1 MGVNM
6 SIKALIDSKQHTFSF
21 EVFPPKSDN
30 SLESIYNTIGELKD
44 LEPDFIS
51 VTYGAMGSSK
61 DKTVEIA
68 SRIKNHFGIESIAHL
83 TCVTSS
89 RQELEDTIRQLKNE
103 NIDNILA
110 LRGDIPA
117 GFDFSTLDDNYRYAS
132 DLIKHIRRQDD
143 MTIAAAC
150 YPEKHIEALSLEQD
164 IDNLKRKVDEGADF
178 LITQLF
184 FDNELFYDYYNM
196 IQKKGINIPII
207 AGILPVLNKNQ
218 TNKIVELS
226 GCKFP
231 SKFTRILNKYHDDPV
246 ALKEAGTIYAT
257 EQITDLLSWGI
268 KGIHLY
274 TMNKSDTAKRIM
286 DNIGHIRNNL
296 KASSL

>member
-1 MGVNM
+1 M
-6 SIKALIDSKQHTFSF
+6 SIKELIKSKKHTFSF
-21 EVFPPKSDN
+21 EVFPPKKDK
-30 SLESIYNTIGELKD
+30 SLEGIYNTIGELKE
-44 LEPDFIS
+44 LNPDFIS

-68 SRIKNHFGIESIAHL
+68 SKIKNDFNIESIAHL

-89 RQELEDTIRQLKNE
+89 RRELETTLIEIKDA

-110 LRGDIPA
+110 LRGDIPE
-117 GFDFSTLDDNYRYAS
+117 GFDFSNLNDNYRYAS
-132 DLIKHIRRQDD
+132 ELIKHIRDKEK
-143 MTIAAAC
+143 MTIGAAC
-150 YPEKHIEALSLEQD
+150 YPEGHIEATSIEKD
-164 IDNLKRKVDEGADF
+164 IEHLKRKVDCGADF

-184 FDNELFYDYYNM
+184 FDNELFYDYHDKLV
-196 IQKKGINIPII
+196 QKGIDIPVI

-218 TNKIVELS
+218 TKKIVELS

-231 SKFTRILNKYHDDPV
+231 AKFNRILEKYQDDPI
-246 ALKEAGTIYAT
+246 ALKEAGTMYAT
-257 EQITDLLSWGI
+257 EQIIDLLSWGI

-286 DNIGHIRNNL
+286 GNIGHIRNNL
-296 KASSL
+296 NNNI

>member
-1 MGVNM
+1 M
-6 SIKALIDSKQHTFSF
+6 SIKDLIESKQHTFSF
-21 EVFPPKSDN
+21 EVFPPKNDP
-30 SLESIYNTIGELKD
+30 SLEGIFNTIEELKE

-51 VTYGAMGSSK
+51 VTYGAMGTSK

-68 SRIKNHFGIESIAHL
+68 SRIKNHYGIESIAHL

-89 RQELEDTIRQLKNE
+89 RTELESTIGELRKA

-110 LRGDIPA
+110 LRGDIPES
-117 GFDFSTLDDNYRYAS
+117 FDFSNLKDNFSYAS
-132 DLIKHIRRQDD
+132 DLIRHIRRAEN
-143 MTIAAAC
+143 MTIGAAC
-150 YPEKHIEALSLEQD
+150 YPEKHIEAISLEQD
-164 IDNLKRKVDEGADF
+164 IEHLKRKVDEGADF

-184 FDNELFYDYYNM
+184 FDNELFYDYYDL
-196 IQKKGINIPII
+196 IQKKGINIPVI

-218 TNKIVELS
+218 TSKIVELS

-286 DNIGHIRNNL
+286 GNIGHIRNNL

>member
-1 MGVNM
+1 M
-6 SIKALIDSKQHTFSF
+6 SIKELIQSKKHTFSF
-21 EVFPPKSDN
+21 EVFPPKKDK
-30 SLESIYNTIGELKD
+30 SLTGIYDTIGELKQ
-44 LEPDFIS
+44 LNPDFIS

-68 SRIKNHFGIESIAHL
+68 SKIRNEFDIESIAHL

-89 RQELEDTIRQLKNE
+89 RKELETTLKEIKEANV
-103 NIDNILA
+103 DNVLA
-110 LRGDIPA
+110 LRGDIPE
-117 GFDFSTLDDNYRYAS
+117 GFDFSTLNDNYRYAS
-132 DLIKHIRRQDD
+132 DLIKHIRNREE

-150 YPEKHIEALSLEQD
+150 YPEKHIEANTLDKD

-184 FDNELFYDYYNM
+184 FDNELFYDYHNKL
-196 IQKKGINIPII
+196 IQKGIDIPVI

-218 TNKIVELS
+218 TAKIVELS
-226 GCKFP
+226 GCQFPNKFN
-231 SKFTRILNKYHDDPV
+231 RILERYHDDPI
-246 ALKEAGTIYAT
+246 ALKEAGTMYAT
-257 EQITDLLSWGI
+257 EQIIDLLSWGI

-286 DNIGHIRNNL
+286 GNIGHIRTNINGC
-296 KASSL
+296 

>member
-1 MGVNM
+1 M
-6 SIKALIDSKQHTFSF
+6 SIKDLIQSKKHTFSF
-21 EVFPPKSDN
+21 EVFPPKTDK
-30 SLESIYNTIGELKD
+30 SLEGIYDTIGELKTLD
-44 LEPDFIS
+44 PDFIS

-68 SRIKNHFGIESIAHL
+68 SRIKNEFNIESIAHL

-89 RQELEDTIRQLKNE
+89 RQELDSTLQEIKQA
-103 NIDNILA
+103 NIDNVLA
-110 LRGDIPA
+110 LRGDIPE
-117 GFDFSTLDDNYRYAS
+117 GFDFSTLKDNYEYAS
-132 DLIKHIRRQDD
+132 DLIRHIRNKEN
-143 MTIAAAC
+143 MAIAAAC
-150 YPEKHIEALSLEQD
+150 YPEGHLEASSLDKD
-164 IDNLKRKVDEGADF
+164 IDNLKRKVDQGADF

-184 FDNELFYDYYNM
+184 FDNELFYDYHNKL
-196 IQKKGINIPII
+196 IQKGIDIPII

-231 SKFTRILNKYHDDPV
+231 SKFTRILNKYQDDPT

-274 TMNKSDTAKRIM
+274 TMNKPDTAKKIM
-286 DNIGHIRNNL
+286 GNIGHIRNNINN
-296 KASSL
+296 KKIV

>member
-1 MGVNM
+1 M
-6 SIKALIDSKQHTFSF
+6 SIKELIQSKKHTFSF
-21 EVFPPKSDN
+21 EVFPPKADK
-30 SLESIYNTIGELKD
+30 SLEGIYNTIGELKT
-44 LEPDFIS
+44 LKPDFIS

-68 SRIKNHFGIESIAHL
+68 SRIKNEFNIESIAHL

-89 RQELEDTIRQLKNE
+89 KNELESTLKDIRNS
-103 NIDNILA
+103 NVDNVLA
-110 LRGDIPA
+110 LRGDIPE
-117 GFDFSTLDDNYRYAS
+117 GFDFSTLKDNYQYAS
-132 DLIKHIRRQDD
+132 ELIQHIRKKEK

-150 YPEKHIEALSLEQD
+150 YPEGHIEASSIDKD
-164 IDNLKRKVDEGADF
+164 IEHLKRKVEHGADF

-184 FDNELFYDYYNM
+184 FDNELFYDYHNKL
-196 IQKKGINIPII
+196 IQKGINVPVI

-231 SKFTRILNKYHDDPV
+231 NKFNRIIEKYQDDPI
-246 ALKEAGTIYAT
+246 ALKEAGTMYAT
-257 EQITDLLSWGI
+257 EQIIDLLSWGI

-286 DNIGHIRNNL
+286 GNIGHIRNNL
-296 KASSL
+296 NANI